1 MVDVREEIASGSP
14 TATDRD
20 WEQARSR
27 VEKKHRLRS
36 DAVAYVVINV
46 ALVIAWAATGSGDF
60 WPGWVMGI
68 WGVFLVLDAWNA
80 YYRPS
85 VTDDDIARELH
96 RRR

>member
-1 MVDVREEIASGSP
+1 MVDVREETAAGSP
-14 TATDRD
+14 SATDSD

-27 VEKKHRLRS
+27 VERKHRLRS

-46 ALVIAWAATGSGDF
+46 ALVITWAATGFGDF

-68 WGVFLVLDAWNA
+68 WGVFLVLDAWNV

-96 RRR
+96 RGR

>member
-1 MVDVREEIASGSP
+1 MVDVREEIATGSP

-27 VEKKHRLRS
+27 VERKHRLRS
-36 DAVAYVVINV
+36 DVVAYVVINV
-46 ALVIAWAATGSGDF
+46 ALVITWAATGLGDF

-68 WGVFLVLDAWNA
+68 WGVFLILDAWNV

-96 RRR
+96 RGH